1 MRRAVGFTFT
11 GGGKI
16 PGTAPFRVS
25 EISEGTEAAQKL
37 LVGDEI
43 VQVDDLKVDGT
54 VDISAL
60 RRVIIA
66 NPAPSV
72 TVEVRRGAQSHR
84 VSISMRA
91 RVGVGEQFAAGER
104 RAPLKWSA
112 PTDAPK
118 ELTSTPLSSRS
129 RESNWYDETEVLS
142 FHSSTREAA
151 KSSSMLMRRR
161 SSSASLGSGPSI
173 SPPPLPPKS
182 EELANGGSVHMQN
195 QDHHIT
201 SALENGEG
209 HANRRAP
216 SLSRS
221 VASGEGGAAG
231 AWQPNSGS
239 SRSRCGKGSASASP
253 SSTRSSNTTMA
264 SPTGDGEGAW
274 RDNAGG
280 CGIEEL
286 ERGLKEL
293 LDDLT
298 AQCENADTVVIEL
311 SVLKKKMSAT
321 ARLCRAFLASPL
333 HLRHGAPVSM
343 HVFSLTHRPL
353 RRSISVRNGSIMDEW
368 DNNMRI
374 MRNELFSMCGL
385 LAEAESDLKAAME
398 RADELVRH
406 VSTAIFGTAGAND
419 DDKGGNGAV
428 TMRREEYGAFK
439 LELGLARQRLK
450 RAVAT
455 CQKCILAVEDDLDS
469 ISEQVRSPGRLCPPR
484 ASSRRSDI
492 QGHKSLRPATFTL
505 NGLCVALA
513 RIPVC
518 SLCYGVARTST

>member
-11 GGGKI
+11 GGGKS

-54 VDISAL
+54 VDMSAL

-72 TVEVRRGAQSHR
+72 TVQVRRGAESHR
-84 VSISMRA
+84 VSISKRT

-118 ELTSTPLSSRS
+118 ELTSTPSSSRS

-142 FHSSTREAA
+142 LHSSTREAA
-151 KSSSMLMRRR
+151 KSSSMLARRR

-195 QDHHIT
+195 QEQHIT
-201 SALENGEG
+201 SALENGPD
-209 HANRRAP
+209 NQRPP
-216 SLSRS
+216 SLSRY

-239 SRSRCGKGSASASP
+239 NRGRCGKGSASASP

-274 RDNAGG
+274 RDSVSG

-293 LDDLT
+293 LDDLA

-321 ARLCRAFLASPL
+321 ARFCRAFLASPL
-333 HLRHGAPVSM
+333 HLLHGAAVTM
-343 HVFSLTHRPL
+343 HVFT
-353 RRSISVRNGSIMDEW
+353 I
-368 DNNMRI
+368 
-374 MRNELFSMCGL
+374 
-385 LAEAESDLKAAME
+385 
-398 RADELVRH
+398 
-406 VSTAIFGTAGAND
+406 
-419 DDKGGNGAV
+419 
-428 TMRREEYGAFK
+428 
-439 LELGLARQRLK
+439 
-450 RAVAT
+450 
-455 CQKCILAVEDDLDS
+455 
-469 ISEQVRSPGRLCPPR
+469 
-484 ASSRRSDI
+484 
-492 QGHKSLRPATFTL
+492 
-505 NGLCVALA
+505 
-513 RIPVC
+513 
-518 SLCYGVARTST
+518 